1 MMPVEGSVIP
11 KIRVSADGMEA
22 YLNLP
27 RPLDEEPWTIEGV
40 KSLLEAQRVSA
51 GIDEEVLKTMIE
63 GNIYGREMKVAVGEE
78 PLNGTDGYYDY
89 KFKST
94 FSKQPAIR
102 PDGSVDYWSMNLIE
116 TVRKGQVIAEYH
128 PAVQGHPGL
137 NVHGL
142 PVNEKRGRE
151 LPMLKGKGFEREDDG
166 VTYTASIDGK
176 ITLLND
182 RITISPIYEIQGDV
196 DISIGNI
203 DFIGDVMIHGNV
215 CNGVSI
221 KSSGTITIDGVV
233 EAAKIHAEKDVILRG
248 GMLGGNKSTLYTKGN
263 LFAQFIEYTIVEVAG
278 NIEADVFMDCEVTC
292 GGYITMNGKR
302 AKIVSGH
309 VYAAYGIDANDIGNV
324 AEANTSVAVG
334 VGSKEDAKLAEVR
347 KRIKQN
353 KEIVDKIEYGLHQF
367 EIAEREKGV
376 SYQTDPRRMQ
386 LLRER
391 IKYMAAINED
401 KDKEAKLDA
410 LIKGAKSATV
420 KVVRNVYPGVVIRI
434 GDMITNVKLQQSKL
448 EFVQRLDHIVMSELD
463 DSSVV

>member
-1 MMPVEGSVIP
+1 MSVEGSVVP

-40 KSLLEAQRVSA
+40 KSLLGAQRVST
-51 GIDEEVLKTMIE
+51 GIDEEVLQTMIE
-63 GNIYGREMKVAVGEE
+63 GNIYGREMKVAVGE
-78 PLNGTDGYYDY
+78 PPVNGTDGYYEFQFNS
-89 KFKST
+89 K
-94 FSKQPAIR
+94 FSKTPAIR

-116 TVRKGQVIAEYH
+116 TVRKDQVIAVYH
-128 PAVQGHPGL
+128 PAVQGHPGT

-142 PVNEKRGRE
+142 PVHEKRGRE
-151 LPMLKGKGFEREDDG
+151 LPVLKGKGFEREEDQ
-166 VTYTASIDGK
+166 VTYVASIDGK
-176 ITLLND
+176 ITLVND

-196 DISIGNI
+196 DISVGNI

-233 EAAKIHAEKDVILRG
+233 EAAKICADKDIILRG
-248 GMLGGNKSTLYTKGN
+248 GMLGGNKSTLFTKGN
-263 LFAQFIEYTIVEVAG
+263 LFAQFVEYTTVEVAG

-309 VYAAYGIDANDIGNV
+309 VYAAYGIDANDIGNI
-324 AEANTSVAVG
+324 AEANTSIAVG
-334 VGSKEDAKLAEVR
+334 VGSKEDIKLAEIR

-353 KEIVDKIEYGLHQF
+353 EEIVEKIEHGLHQF
-367 EIAEREKGV
+367 ELAEQEKGI

-401 KDKEAKLDA
+401 KDEEAKIDT

-420 KVVRNVYPGVVIRI
+420 KVVRNVYPGVGIRI
-434 GDMITNVKLQQSKL
+434 GDMIRNVKLQQSKR
-448 EFVQRLDHIVMSELD
+448 EFVQRVDHIVMSELD
-463 DSSVV
+463 DPSIV